1 MSYIYLEAENI
12 QVIFLKPKSGHMTLA
27 QIPARATHFSHGK
40 KPNPKDPVLEKQKNK
55 MYIICPKKKEKECGK
70 IHMMSSVIPLS
81 SS

>member
-40 KPNPKDPVLEKQKNK
+40 KPNPKDPVLEKQKK
-55 MYIICPKKKEKECGK
+55 
-70 IHMMSSVIPLS
+70 
-81 SS
+81 